1 MTARYPERPLRIVV
15 PFPPGGSTD
24 FAAKAIAPHLQAS
37 LGQVVVVESVVGD
50 RGGAALRELAA
61 ADSHTLMVGSVNTNA
76 ITPVFFRSALG
87 FDYRHAVT
95 PVSRLSDF
103 PSLLVVRASAPATTT
118 LGDFLADASRSRRA
132 IRNGTDWIGS
142 YPDIDALRLA
152 RAAGVG
158 VTNVELPGGAD
169 GLLHALVADRV
180 DMLFLNARTAGAAIK
195 VGTVK
200 PLAVVGDA
208 RLDALP
214 GVPTLGECGFAGI
227 GTHHWQGLFAPGA
240 TPASVVRQLHRA
252 VLDALDRDAPRRFFE
267 RAGGRVTPSASPER
281 FAAELDAELAR
292 WEAVRQEFSAHPD
305 SSRSL
310 AG

>member
-1 MTARYPERPLRIVV
+1 MTERYPERSVRIVV

-37 LGQVVVVESVVGD
+37 LGQVVVVDSVVGD
-50 RGGAALRELAA
+50 RGVAALRELAS
-61 ADSHTLMVGSVNTNA
+61 ADPHTLMVGSVNTNA
-76 ITPVFFRSALG
+76 ITPVFFRTTLG
-87 FDYRHAVT
+87 FDYRRAVT

-103 PSLLVVRASAPATTT
+103 PSLLVVRASAPATT
-118 LGDFLADASRSRRA
+118 LDDFLAAAKRSRRS

-142 YPDIDALRLA
+142 YPDIDALMLA

-169 GLLHALVADRV
+169 GLLDALVADRV
-180 DMLFLNARTAGAAIK
+180 DMLFLNARTAGAAIR

-200 PLAVVGDA
+200 ALAVVGDA
-208 RLDALP
+208 RLDVLP

-227 GTHHWQGLFAPGA
+227 GTLHWQGLFAPGT
-240 TPASVVRQLHRA
+240 TPAPVVQRLHHA
-252 VLDALDRDAPRRFFE
+252 VLDALGRDEARRVFE
-267 RAGGRVTPSASPER
+267 RAGGRATPSASPER
-281 FAAELDAELAR
+281 FATELDAELGR
-292 WEAVRQEFSAHPD
+292 WEKVCEAISAHRD
-305 SSRSL
+305 SSRSF

>member
-1 MTARYPERPLRIVV
+1 VRIVV

-24 FAAKAIAPHLQAS
+24 FAAKAIAAHLQAS
-37 LGQVVVVESVVGD
+37 LGQVVVVDSVVGD
-50 RGGAALRELAA
+50 RGVAALRALAS
-61 ADSHTLMVGSVNTNA
+61 ADPHTLMVGSVNSNA
-76 ITPVFFRSALG
+76 ITPVFFRSTLG
-87 FDYRHAVT
+87 FDYRRAVT

-103 PSLLVVRASAPATTT
+103 PSLLVVRASAPAMT
-118 LGDFLADASRSRRA
+118 LADFLAAAKRSRRA

-142 YPDIDALRLA
+142 YPDIDALMLA

-158 VTNVELPGGAD
+158 VSNVELPGGAD
-169 GLLHALVADRV
+169 GLLDALVADQV
-180 DMLFLNARTAGAAIK
+180 DMLFLNARTAGVAVK

-200 PLAVVGDA
+200 ALAVVGDA

-227 GTHHWQGLFAPGA
+227 GTHHWQGLFAPGT
-240 TPASVVRQLHRA
+240 TPTPVVQRLHQA
-252 VLDALDRDAPRRFFE
+252 VLDALGRDEPRRAFE

-281 FAAELDAELAR
+281 FAAELDAELGR
-292 WEAVRQEFSAHPD
+292 WDAVREEISAHLDP
-305 SSRSL
+305 SRSL